1 MIQLHIMTLA
11 IDLGIE
17 GAVVFSYCFAA
28 WWLGD
33 VSRGLLQHRFQLN
46 SVIKTLTPHAP

>member
-17 GAVVFSYCFAA
+17 GAAVFV
-28 WWLGD
+28 LGNRRGGA
-33 VSRGLLQHRFQLN
+33 SHGLLQCRSSLYC
-46 SVIKTLTPHAP
+46 VIKTLAPQMP